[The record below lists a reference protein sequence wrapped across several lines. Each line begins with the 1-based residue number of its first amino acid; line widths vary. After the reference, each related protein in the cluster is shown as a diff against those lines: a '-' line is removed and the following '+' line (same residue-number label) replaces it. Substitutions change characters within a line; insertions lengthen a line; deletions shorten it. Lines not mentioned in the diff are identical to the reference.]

1 MDAAA
6 TSSRL
11 KRDWPR
17 MPPNYVSLRDLQEL
31 RLKEK
36 EQQEWQRQREEED
49 AAVRRMALKEREQ
62 QEWQRQREEEDA
74 AVRRV
79 ALKEK
84 EQQEWQRKREEE
96 AAAVHRVVEEAAPA
110 PARKTEVRGSSEKSW
125 GASEGSRGR
134 KKWAARA
141 PPPPTRAEGAA
152 KKTDGAI
159 GALAAAHRMTP
170 PPTRAESAAKKT
182 DGAIGV
188 SAVAD
193 GEAPAPTATE
203 GAAKKRDVVIG
214 GHAVK
219 KGADEAAASA
229 FQGGA
234 RPANKG
240 KGKGEVSAGTEQ
252 PSAPAET
259 ATVSSP
265 GGTPEER
272 KGKGK
277 ALGEQG
283 TVSSVTTGAPGEP
296 ASASSRGR
304 TEPANRR
311 NRRNGCVDGS
321 AVVTADASPPRVV
334 DPKNKA
340 KWRKKPSRSWGRRA
354 GAAPTS
360 DSSDG
365 KNPHAQPTSPTES
378 GVALG
383 TTGEAKPESLRE
395 KQPVL
400 DAKSKGKS
408 ARTAPVVKAI
418 GRQRHDARVQLGGVW
433 VPKGGGFRGSAVP
446 RRAEL

>member
-17 MPPNYVSLRDLQEL
+17 IPPNYVSLRDLQEL

-36 EQQEWQRQREEED
+36 EQQEWQRQREEEA
-49 AAVRRMALKEREQ
+49 AAVRG
-62 QEWQRQREEEDA
+62 
-74 AVRRV
+74 
-79 ALKEK
+79 
-84 EQQEWQRKREEE
+84 
-96 AAAVHRVVEEAAPA
+96 VVEEAAPA
-110 PARKTEVRGSSEKSW
+110 PAPAPNTEVRGSSEKSW
-125 GASEGSRGR
+125 GASERSRGR
-134 KKWAARA
+134 KKWHRA

-159 GALAAAHRMTP
+159 GVLAAAHRMTP

-193 GEAPAPTATE
+193 GEAPAPTGTE
-203 GAAKKRDVVIG
+203 GAAKKTDGAIGVLAVTHREAPPPRLSEGAAKRMGVAIG

-234 RPANKG
+234 NPANKG
-240 KGKGEVSAGTEQ
+240 KGKVSAGTEQ

-265 GGTPEER
+265 SGAPEEK

-277 ALGEQG
+277 AFGEQG

-304 TEPANRR
+304 TKPANRR

-321 AVVTADASPPRVV
+321 AVVTADASPPRAVET
-334 DPKNKA
+334 KNKA
-340 KWRKKPSRSWGRRA
+340 KGGKKPSRSGSRRA

-365 KNPHAQPTSPTES
+365 KSPHAQPTPPPEF

-383 TTGEAKPESLRE
+383 TTGEAKPESLSE
-395 KQPVL
+395 KPPVV
-400 DAKSKGKS
+400 DAKSKAKG
-408 ARTAPVVKAI
+408 AAPVVKAI
-418 GRQRHDARVQLGGVW
+418 GSQRHHARVQHGGVW
-433 VPKGGGFRGSAVP
+433 VPKVVASAP
-446 RRAEL
+446 SRRTESVSMNN